1 MCSLPRSAN
10 LPGSESQCCH
20 PASSGTVVMFV
31 MVVRKIASA
40 SGAVEGHRLYKWP
53 LAFTVMASVVR
64 VFGVLG
70 LPARRARPIE
80 SMASSPDCWFCC
92 GRCC

>member
-1 MCSLPRSAN
+1 MSSLPRSAN
-10 LPGSESQCCH
+10 LPGSKSHGCH
-20 PASSGTVVMFV
+20 PASTWNVVVLV
-31 MVVRKIASA
+31 MVVREVASA
-40 SGAVEGHRLYKWP
+40 SGTVEDHRLYKWP

-64 VFGVLG
+64 MFGVLR
-70 LPARRARPIE
+70 LPTCRARPIE